1 MNKYTIATII
11 FILGVGSTFLVKDEK
26 KQQPIIVEIDKKD
39 AIKPIIKNTTI
50 VQKEV
55 IPTVKKQSTEQNNT
69 LVTKELSIIKLLHQ
83 SIVSNIFDETL
94 IAKLRNN
101 LDEPLSSE
109 ISKLLQSDN
118 NSLET
123 KRYII
128 SLLDKVATVQSA
140 KLFLS
145 NIHNIHNKNLI
156 AHIQK
161 SFINLTKNSVEIGIE
176 TNIQPLLIDT
186 FFNYHEDE
194 RYNQALITSI
204 AKIENNETLT
214 LLEKEID
221 NEENSEEL
229 KATILS
235 SANNLSNPKLIPQ
248 LLNNL
253 KSESSDLM
261 ALSAT
266 ALASIATE
274 DAVSSLLEWS
284 SDFDYKDNTD
294 NLINVFTSLYEK
306 NPELREEL
314 LAELE
319 VYDFDADIVKEEI
332 QNIFDGI

>member
-26 KQQPIIVEIDKKD
+26 KQQPIVVEIDKKD
-39 AIKPIIKNTTI
+39 VIKPIIKNTTI

-55 IPTVKKQSTEQNNT
+55 VPTVKKQSTEQNNT
-69 LVTKELSIIKLLHQ
+69 LVTKELSTIKLLHQ
-83 SIVSNIFDETL
+83 SIVNNIFDETL

-118 NSLET
+118 DSLET

-128 SLLDKVATVQSA
+128 SLLDKVATVQST

-145 NIHNIHNKNLI
+145 NIHNIHNKNLV

-186 FFNYHEDE
+186 FFSYQEDE

-284 SDFDYKDNTD
+284 SDFDYEDNTD

-314 LAELE
+314 LSELE